1 MALLD
6 VSKPERSPES
16 DSSRQ
21 PVLWVRGVALWRAF
35 VVTKAN
41 GWCSVSAWIPGA
53 SGNLFRHGLRNYRL
67 LSLGLPP
74 FELFFHRSYRLG
86 TELLGEALHTS
97 FRVD

>member
-1 MALLD
+1 MAFLD
-6 VSKPERSPES
+6 VSKPERSLES

-21 PVLWVRGVALWRAF
+21 PVLWMRGVTLRRDF

-41 GWCSVSAWIPGA
+41 GWCSISVWIPGA
-53 SGNLFRHGLRNYRL
+53 SGKLSRHGLRIYRL
-67 LSLGLPP
+67 LSLGLSP
-74 FELFFHRSYRLG
+74 FELFFHRSYGLG